1 MERAVVLLTVA
12 AIGQAIA
19 DRHVGLARSERRDEV
34 AGRLGG
40 VGVVTVDHDVV
51 VGVDVAEHRAHDVAF
66 ALARLAAHNGAV
78 LGRYLRGVVLRI
90 VVVDVDGRL
99 GQLTL
104 EVVDHLRDGHG
115 LVVARYEN
123 RDAFAHQSLR

>member
-1 MERAVVLLTVA
+1 MSASP
-12 AIGQAIA
+12 A
-19 DRHVGLARSERRDEV
+19 DERRDEV

-51 VGVDVAEHRAHDVAF
+51 VGVDVAEHRA
-66 ALARLAAHNGAV
+66 ARRCPCPGAARGAQWRRARRAIF
-78 LGRYLRGVVLRI
+78 GGVVLRI

-99 GQLTL
+99 GQLAL

-123 RDAFAHQSLR
+123 RDALRSSKPPLGTARVFKT